1 MSFWVISYHIN
12 FQMDDGNTITRNDMR
27 TTEDPKVNNEK
38 KAKKWLLD
46 RYHNSNDPMVDMSNL
61 FVGVKSEEIIIDEI
75 IQNNESFE

>member
-12 FQMDDGNTITRNDMR
+12 FHMDDGNMITRNDMR

>member
-12 FQMDDGNTITRNDMR
+12 FHMDDGNTITRNDMR

>member
-1 MSFWVISYHIN
+1 
-12 FQMDDGNTITRNDMR
+12 MDDGNMITRNDMR

>member
-1 MSFWVISYHIN
+1 
-12 FQMDDGNTITRNDMR
+12 MDDGNTITRNDMR